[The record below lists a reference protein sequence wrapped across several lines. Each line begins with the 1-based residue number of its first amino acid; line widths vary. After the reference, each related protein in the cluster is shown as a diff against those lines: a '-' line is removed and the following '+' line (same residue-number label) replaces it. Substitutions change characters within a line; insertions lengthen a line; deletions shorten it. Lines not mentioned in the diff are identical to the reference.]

1 MKKFQFSLDTL
12 KGFKGQVLE
21 REKNALAHLRRQQQ
35 QLEDEKNDTII
46 KLQKSSEEFT
56 KKTSEG
62 INILQIQ
69 VMKGYQQSLKDQ
81 IDALAEEINRMENRV
96 QNQLRIVIEATKEV
110 SSLEKLEDKQ
120 YEEYNFKV
128 AKAEEQF
135 VSEYVLHSSYKST

>member
-12 KGFKGQVLE
+12 KGYKGQVLE

-35 QLEDEKNDTII
+35 QLEEEKNDTIL
-46 KLQKSSEEFT
+46 KLQKSSEDFVKRT
-56 KKTSEG
+56 AEG

-81 IDALAEEINRMENRV
+81 IDTLSEEINRMENRV
-96 QNQLRIVIEATKEV
+96 QNQMRIVIDATKEV

-120 YEEYNFKV
+120 LEEYNFKV

-135 VSEYVLHSSYKST
+135 ISEYVLNSSYKNA